1 MTDPQPDP
9 QQPDRQEPEPQSALD
24 RRAAATAK
32 NRRQAWLYI
41 VIGVVLGIIA
51 VLGLVAEDRSIL
63 DWLLLVLAV
72 LNLGIGVMA
81 LLRPEPRLGD
91 PADG

>member
-1 MTDPQPDP
+1 MTDQQPDP
-9 QQPDRQEPEPQSALD
+9 QQPDPQPAPGH
-24 RRAAATAK
+24 RAAATAK
-32 NRRQAWLYI
+32 NKRQAWLYI
-41 VIGVVLGIIA
+41 VIGVVLGVIA

-81 LLRPEPRLGD
+81 LLRPEPRLTDAEGD
-91 PADG
+91 